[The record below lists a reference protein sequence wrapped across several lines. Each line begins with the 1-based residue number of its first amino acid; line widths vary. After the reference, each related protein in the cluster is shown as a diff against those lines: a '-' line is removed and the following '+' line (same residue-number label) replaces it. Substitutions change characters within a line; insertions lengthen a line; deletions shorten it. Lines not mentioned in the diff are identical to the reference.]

1 MKAGKIKALKSSEMK
16 RNRINEYNGNFFWG
30 FLHSI
35 NQKIVLNR
43 ISIKMP
49 FLSGWYFRR
58 FTIISGCRGCAEKV
72 IYLPTDR
79 IVGIRRQYNEEK
91 IDKKYT
97 NQTIEA
103 YELWIYGSLIDR
115 LKNFRKNNKYFIKL
129 QIDKRKRIY
138 LKRGLET

>member
-43 ISIKMP
+43 ISNKMP
-49 FLSGWYFRR
+49 SLSGWYFRR

-91 IDKKYT
+91 NT

-103 YELWIYGSLIDR
+103 YELWIMGRWSIDW
-115 LKNFRKNNKYFIKL
+115 KTFRKNNKYIIKL
-129 QIDKRKRIY
+129 QIDKRKSIY
-138 LKRGLET
+138 LKRSLKT

>member
-1 MKAGKIKALKSSEMK
+1 MK

-35 NQKIVLNR
+35 NQKIFLNR
-43 ISIKMP
+43 ISNKMP
-49 FLSGWYFRR
+49 SLSGWYFRR
-58 FTIISGCRGCAEKV
+58 FTIISGCRGCGEKV

-91 IDKKYT
+91 IDKKYK

-103 YELWIYGSLIDR
+103 YELWIMDRWSIDW
-115 LKNFRKNNKYFIKL
+115 KNFRKNNKYFIKL

-138 LKRGLET
+138 LKRGLKT